1 MPTRESAA
9 EAARDQLLL
18 DAIPKK
24 LSQAEAEEAVTA
36 VKKRRE
42 EELSQRVSVA
52 LPEVRP
58 SGRGSVVPVGASPSL
73 DPDQIPPGP
82 RSDSSWT
89 TDQIPPGQP
98 TPAMD
103 PDQIPPGQPTPV
115 VTALSQEADDLRAAL
130 VADLLRVEQEA
141 LLNEVAETLAYLNL
155 ELLST
160 SEAVTHIVAVVDDFR
175 RRCAQILG

>member
-1 MPTRESAA
+1 MPKRESAA
-9 EAARDQLLL
+9 EAALDQQNPL
-18 DAIPKK
+18 
-24 LSQAEAEEAVTA
+24 
-36 VKKRRE
+36 
-42 EELSQRVSVA
+42 
-52 LPEVRP
+52 
-58 SGRGSVVPVGASPSL
+58 
-73 DPDQIPPGP
+73 
-82 RSDSSWT
+82 
-89 TDQIPPGQP
+89 GQP
-98 TPAMD
+98 SPAMD
-103 PDQIPPGQPTPV
+103 PDAIPPGQPTPV

>member
-1 MPTRESAA
+1 MPTRESTE
-9 EAARDQLLL
+9 EAALDQQLL
-18 DAIPKK
+18 DAIPKF
-24 LSQAEAEEAVTA
+24 LSQAEAKEAVTA
-36 VKKRRE
+36 FKKRRE
-42 EELSQRVSVA
+42 EELSQGVSVA
-52 LPEVRP
+52 LPGVQP

-73 DPDQIPPGP
+73 
-82 RSDSSWT
+82 
-89 TDQIPPGQP
+89 
-98 TPAMD
+98 D

>member
-1 MPTRESAA
+1 MCALALFSATSVCDVYTRAILEQALRFAHVPTVCVA
-9 EAARDQLLL
+9 D
-18 DAIPKK
+18 
-24 LSQAEAEEAVTA
+24 LSVLTLQ
-36 VKKRRE
+36 
-42 EELSQRVSVA
+42 
-52 LPEVRP
+52 P
-58 SGRGSVVPVGASPSL
+58 S
-73 DPDQIPPGP
+73 
-82 RSDSSWT
+82 
-89 TDQIPPGQP
+89 
-98 TPAMD
+98 PAMD

>member
-1 MPTRESAA
+1 MRVRFSSIVFSATSVCDVYTRAILEQALRFAHVPTVCVA
-9 EAARDQLLL
+9 D
-18 DAIPKK
+18 
-24 LSQAEAEEAVTA
+24 LSVLTLQ
-36 VKKRRE
+36 
-42 EELSQRVSVA
+42 
-52 LPEVRP
+52 P
-58 SGRGSVVPVGASPSL
+58 S
-73 DPDQIPPGP
+73 
-82 RSDSSWT
+82 
-89 TDQIPPGQP
+89 
-98 TPAMD
+98 PAMD

-130 VADLLRVEQEA
+130 VADLLRVEQDA

>member
-1 MPTRESAA
+1 ML
-9 EAARDQLLL
+9 ARALQLRINH
-18 DAIPKK
+18 DSYVEQARVFAHVPSVCVAD
-24 LSQAEAEEAVTA
+24 LSVLTLQ
-36 VKKRRE
+36 
-42 EELSQRVSVA
+42 
-52 LPEVRP
+52 P
-58 SGRGSVVPVGASPSL
+58 S
-73 DPDQIPPGP
+73 
-82 RSDSSWT
+82 
-89 TDQIPPGQP
+89 
-98 TPAMD
+98 PAMD
-103 PDQIPPGQPTPV
+103 PDQIPPGQPTPAMDLDQIPPGQPSPV

>member
-9 EAARDQLLL
+9 EAALDQQLL

-36 VKKRRE
+36 VKKRKE

-52 LPEVRP
+52 LPGVRP

-73 DPDQIPPGP
+73 
-82 RSDSSWT
+82 
-89 TDQIPPGQP
+89 
-98 TPAMD
+98 D

-130 VADLLRVEQEA
+130 VADLLRVQQEA
-141 LLNEVAETLAYLNL
+141 LLDEVAETLAYLNL